1 MTMVEAGLGVSI
13 LAKLLT
19 DRNPYDIVTV
29 PIDPPL
35 YRHLAICYK
44 DWDLLPL
51 ASKHFITYIKEKADE
66 LP

>member
-1 MTMVEAGLGVSI
+1 MTMVEARSWCRI
-13 LAKLLT
+13 LAKLMT

-44 DWDLLPL
+44 DWDLF
-51 ASKHFITYIKEKADE
+51 AAGK
-66 LP
+66 